1 MQQLWQALSTGN
13 EGNVEKEKVT
23 PSTKNESGLVDI
35 SSSSSITSLEVDLK
49 SILNI
54 SGKRDQEVA
63 DQPKFVIG
71 GANMRPEAHQSGTGN
86 YCGILLT
93 QLTASGQS
101 QPRYDFITDPG
112 TGLVA
117 AQVRV
122 VLRDSQD
129 FLCWIYCSRY
139 IL

>member
-1 MQQLWQALSTGN
+1 M
-13 EGNVEKEKVT
+13 
-23 PSTKNESGLVDI
+23 
-35 SSSSSITSLEVDLK
+35 TSLEVDLK

-54 SGKRDQEVA
+54 SGKRDKEVA